1 MPLFKQPEAFS
12 KPNPRQNQ
20 MNVSANIVMSMSII
34 QLMDCREF
42 GDRLSFIPV
51 QELDEDV
58 CGFE

>member
-1 MPLFKQPEAFS
+1 
-12 KPNPRQNQ
+12 